1 MADSVF
7 QLFAHNAFGQTG
19 ENFIDEE
26 VLRSTESEFDEYNII
41 LESDTNKSTLLKK
54 KTTLIKTSTSKV
66 NESAV

>member
-26 VLRSTESEFDEYNII
+26 VLRSAGESEFDEYNII
-41 LESDTNKSTLLKK
+41 LESDTNKSD
-54 KTTLIKTSTSKV
+54 STEEEDYSDQNFNV
-66 NESAV
+66 